1 MKNYMH
7 LDQGKANEP
16 FAKAATDEVSRNSY
30 IANIKDMGELY
41 AAVIDFVMMYQGR

>member
-7 LDQGKANEP
+7 LDHGEANEP
-16 FAKAATDEVSRNSY
+16 FAVAGADEAFRHMF
-30 IANIKDMGELY
+30 IALIEDQDEWY

>member
-7 LDQGKANEP
+7 LDEGKVNEP
-16 FAKAATDEVSRNSY
+16 FAVAGADEAFRHSY
-30 IANIKDMGELY
+30 IAEIKDMDEWY